1 MKRFNKKAVSLLLVL
16 TLFVS
21 LAGCSSSSDALTESS
36 QLFSTISRIE
46 RQNPGGMAFT
56 TEQAEEL
63 LRIINPV
70 LMGTPYTEDV
80 AKKMYDQ
87 TYAMLTKEQ
96 KALIEQS
103 MESIGDPSKMTQAEG
118 MSSGAG
124 VPGSGGG
131 GQGGTGVPGSRESAD
146 PTGAA
151 GINLLLRLDDI
162 ITQNYL
168 SN

>member
-1 MKRFNKKAVSLLLVL
+1 MKRFNKGMLSVLLIL
-16 TLFVS
+16 TLLVS
-21 LAGCSSSSDALTESS
+21 LAGCSSSSDPLTDSS
-36 QLFSTISRIE
+36 MLFSTISRIE
-46 RQNPGGMAFT
+46 RQNPGGMGFT

-63 LRIINPV
+63 LNIINPV
-70 LMGTPYTEDV
+70 IMGTPYTEDM

-87 TYAMLTKEQ
+87 TYAMLTNEQ

-103 MESIGDPSKMTQAEG
+103 MESAGDPSQMQ
-118 MSSGAG
+118 SGGSTG
-124 VPGSGGG
+124 VPGSGSGMG
-131 GQGGTGVPGSRESAD
+131 AGGGTGVPGSRESAD

-151 GINLLLRLDDI
+151 GINLLLRLDEI